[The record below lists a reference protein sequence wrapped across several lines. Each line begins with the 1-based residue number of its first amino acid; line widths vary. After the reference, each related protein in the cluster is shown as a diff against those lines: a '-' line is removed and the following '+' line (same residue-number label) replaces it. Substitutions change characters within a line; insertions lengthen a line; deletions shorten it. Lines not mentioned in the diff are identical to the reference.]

1 MQYAIERAA
10 VPYAEAD
17 LLPLSGLQHLVFCE
31 RQCALIHLEQ
41 AWRENQRTAEGTG
54 AARTCGQRGD

>member
-1 MQYAIERAA
+1 MPSATEGAV

-41 AWRENQRTAEGTG
+41 GLAGESADGRGTG
-54 AARTCGQRGD
+54 AARTCRQRGD